1 MVRNVNRK
9 KISHKRGKYSKVGC
23 GECKQR
29 KIKCDEG
36 RPVCGRCLRL
46 GKQCQYPDSG
56 MGAKH
61 SAGTSDRRKS
71 RYRVLN
77 TGGIK
82 EGNYENNAYEISME
96 PQNTLAS
103 GDRTSADTLNEGQL
117 LNLENLRNTYQES
130 SAFSNSETNA
140 HEGRQRSYFQSPQN
154 YAEQNAFNNNGIL
167 DTNENS
173 NLNDGNC
180 LFSDE
185 LLNLEGV
192 SHLDPDYYQEI
203 NQNDLC
209 LLASDLN
216 SIVHD
221 IVLNS
226 NYDANASD
234 INAVNIKKF
243 EDVGTLEFLGS
254 AAPDINL
261 LYDNIPKNFELDLL
275 KFSKTHERLYLEEFY
290 HDFSNFILPFNSFD
304 SKMLKFYNPARDILL
319 YYASSASFLR
329 AAILAQGAKICFKK
343 NHFPEDENAYC
354 GYLSLCLR
362 LLEPAVIKSND
373 WKDCD
378 VLTSTIE
385 ATLLTILLLTS
396 CDASDEKED
405 WRLHLRGAKDLLLKF
420 SSFDREKI
428 NGSSVSKTLIFCK
441 FWFIS
446 VEVLA
451 GLSARRGGT
460 LQSDREMDL
469 ILAPGSS
476 LERNVL
482 KEMGILWDN
491 GFISLC
497 GYHISNIPCLRELI
511 KILNRIRS
519 NRGNLCGIFEL
530 LKLLSELY
538 KQSELVFFIKE
549 GICKES
555 EFKGKDIP
563 EGHLFSNETM
573 NEEKYIISWMDIS
586 HLSYVFASIL
596 MILRKVFYISYDSSY
611 VQTITTKLLSLI
623 MFLEKNERF
632 PQAIRVSMV
641 ILQWPMLVA
650 GMNCLA
656 EDQRFLLMK
665 YFRLS
670 AQTGSGSANHIL
682 KLLSKKWKR
691 HSISGQAVDDNVADE
706 ENADILTY

>member
-1 MVRNVNRK
+1 MARNVNSK
-9 KISHKRGKYSKVGC
+9 KITHKRGKYSKVGC

-36 RPVCGRCLRL
+36 RPVCQRCLRL
-46 GKQCQYPDSG
+46 GKQCKYPDSE
-56 MGAKH
+56 MDAKCS
-61 SAGTSDRRKS
+61 SAFDRRRS
-71 RYRVLN
+71 RYCMRH
-77 TGGIK
+77 TRGIK
-82 EGNYENNAYEISME
+82 EAYYQNNANEISRE

-103 GDRTSADTLNEGQL
+103 GVRASADTLNEGLL
-117 LNLENLRNTYQES
+117 LNLEGIRNTFQKS
-130 SAFSNSETNA
+130 SALINSDAGA
-140 HEGRQRSYFQSPQN
+140 HEGRRSSHFQSPQN
-154 YAEQNAFNNNGIL
+154 YSEKNVFNDNDIPQ
-167 DTNENS
+167 TNENS
-173 NLNDGNC
+173 NLSDGNC
-180 LFSDE
+180 FFADE
-185 LLNLEGV
+185 LLNV
-192 SHLDPDYYQEI
+192 NRLDTDYYQGI

-226 NYDANASD
+226 NCDVNSSE
-234 INAVNIKKF
+234 INDFNIDKV
-243 EDVGTLEFLGS
+243 EYLGTLESLGS
-254 AAPDINL
+254 AAHDTNL
-261 LYDNIPKNFELDLL
+261 LYDNIPKDFGLDLL

-290 HDFSNFILPFNSFD
+290 HDFSNFILPFNSYD
-304 SKMLKFYNPARDILL
+304 SKTLKFYNPARDILL
-319 YYASSASFLR
+319 YYASNASFLL
-329 AAILAQGAKICFKK
+329 AAILAQGAKICFRK

-354 GYLSLCLR
+354 GYLSSCLR
-362 LLEPAVIKSND
+362 LLEPAVVKSNN

-385 ATLLTILLLTS
+385 ATLLTILFLTS
-396 CDASDEKED
+396 CDAFDEKEG

-420 SSFDREKI
+420 SSFNCEQI
-428 NGSSVSKTLIFCK
+428 NGSSASKTLIFCK

-446 VEVLA
+446 VEILA

-476 LERNVL
+476 LERKVL

-491 GFISLC
+491 GFMSLC

-511 KILNRIRS
+511 KIINRIRS
-519 NRGNLCGIFEL
+519 NRGNVCGIFEL
-530 LKLLSELY
+530 LSLLSDLH
-538 KQSELVFFIKE
+538 KQSELVFFIKD
-549 GICKES
+549 GMCKES
-555 EFKGKDIP
+555 ELNGKDVP
-563 EGHLFSNETM
+563 EGYFFSNETI
-573 NEEKYIISWMDIS
+573 NEENYIISWTDIS

-596 MILRKVFYISYDSSY
+596 TILRRVFYISYDSSY

-623 MFLEKNERF
+623 IFLERNERF
-632 PQAIRVSMV
+632 SQSISMV
-641 ILQWPMLVA
+641 LLQWPMLVA

-670 AQTGSGSANHIL
+670 AQMGSGSANHIL
-682 KLLSKKWKR
+682 KVLSKKWKS
-691 HSISGQAVDDNVADE
+691 HSIGGQVLDDNVADE
-706 ENADILTY
+706 ESADILTY